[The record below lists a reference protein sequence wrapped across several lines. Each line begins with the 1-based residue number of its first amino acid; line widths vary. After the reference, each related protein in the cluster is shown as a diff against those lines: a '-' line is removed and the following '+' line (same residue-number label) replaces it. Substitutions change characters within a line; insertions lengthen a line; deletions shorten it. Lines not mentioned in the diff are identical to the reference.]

1 MTFCEAQE
9 HSGFQDGEVAT
20 VSLTNPDSVTE
31 NCNDNISVVR
41 IDETR
46 RIPTVHRDRNHGVT
60 VIECFL
66 ARRNLSQDLTDVCV
80 PAVVCQYSFTP
91 IIGNQFKSDVL
102 VLGFRVDGSFV
113 AGVTRCQVGRPHTKS
128 GLNNTLAVGRG
139 GLIRM
144 VDRALDASCGCRV
157 PLVRVSPDHA
167 PKTLWDPPLRAAEGP
182 IVLSS

>member
-31 NCNDNISVVR
+31 NCNDNISVVK

-102 VLGFRVDGSFV
+102 VLGFRGGWLVRRWRDQVSGRSSSHKIRAEQYVSCRPWRADQDGRSCTRCLMRLQGSF
-113 AGVTRCQVGRPHTKS
+113 GS
-128 GLNNTLAVGRG
+128 GIT
-139 GLIRM
+139 
-144 VDRALDASCGCRV
+144 
-157 PLVRVSPDHA
+157 
-167 PKTLWDPPLRAAEGP
+167 
-182 IVLSS
+182 